1 MPAHKQKF
9 QRTSDEIWK
18 SEYVRIY
25 KEAQQRYPISY
36 GTLARYAREKRI
48 RTYGNPAMIH
58 CPEFEQQMK
67 DGFPVIDDQE
77 EVA

>member
-1 MPAHKQKF
+1 MPTHKKKYR
-9 QRTSDEIWK
+9 RTLDEILQ

-25 KEAQQRYPISY
+25 EEAPQKYPIAY
-36 GTLARYAREKRI
+36 VTLARYARESRI

-67 DGFPVIDDQE
+67 NGFPVIGAQE
-77 EVA
+77 SAA